1 MPSAIVEEDELDARV
16 REYVDVCAAI
26 FRSIRQQLGPP
37 PRHRVGFWIP
47 EPDSNFASGR
57 VNWSVQEK
65 EVVDWD
71 PYSFPVHRAF
81 KNHPGV
87 NRLVEE
93 IARLADIYVG
103 RVRFVL
109 SSLALRTGARAQRM
123 PRKRLVSQVRAAV
136 TRDVEHDPG
145 PSLTRA
151 LLLGGSVAGRR
162 KLDERTWLRPPRS
175 SDFPV
180 VAFDRFNPGA
190 TFDMIRPHSILEA
203 RYGEGET
210 PMGDEIRQWL
220 TALRLATGLPLLIPE
235 SHHIPAG
242 PTSFGMGSTVTSPHV
257 PTNYPPAE
265 ISSRTIG
272 HARKI
277 QRIIQHNPPPSFI
290 EAAID
295 RLGRSIEEPSSVP
308 QRLLYAVMGFEALL
322 LTGHDRGPRKALADR
337 VGVLLGTRP
346 GTGQAMRD
354 RIRRAY
360 GLRSRY
366 VHGQDLKPE
375 EVQQLGRVYP
385 ELREDLG
392 RAIIASIL
400 SNVPKAELVT
410 HLDVAL
416 VDPSLALHRRLDL
429 RERFRNVGLGGMLST
444 WQRET

>member
-1 MPSAIVEEDELDARV
+1 MVEGDELDARV
-16 REYVDVCAAI
+16 REYVDICAAL

-37 PRHRVGFWIP
+37 PRNRVRFWIP
-47 EPDSNFASGR
+47 DPDSNFASGQ
-57 VNWSVQEK
+57 VNWSVDER

-71 PYSFPVHRAF
+71 PYSFPVHKAF
-81 KNHPGV
+81 EDHPGV
-87 NRLVEE
+87 NRLIEE
-93 IARLADIYVG
+93 IARFADIYVG
-103 RVRFVL
+103 RVQFVL
-109 SSLALRTGARAQRM
+109 SNLALRTGARAQRM
-123 PRKRLVSQVRAAV
+123 PRKRLIGQVRAAV

-151 LLLGGSVAGRR
+151 FLLGGSVAGRR

-257 PTNYPPAE
+257 PRNYPPAE
-265 ISSRTIG
+265 ISSRVIG

-277 QRIIQHNPPPSFI
+277 QRIIHDNPPPSFI

-308 QRLLYAVMGFEALL
+308 LRLLYAVMGFEALL
-322 LTGHDRGPRKALADR
+322 LTEHDRGPRRSLADR

-346 GTGQAMRD
+346 GTGQAYRD

-366 VHGQDLKPE
+366 VHGHDLKPE
-375 EVQQLGRVYP
+375 EVQQLGRVYA
-385 ELREDLG
+385 ELRRDLG
-392 RAIIASIL
+392 RAIIAAL
-400 SNVPKAELVT
+400 VSNVPKSELLRP
-410 HLDVAL
+410 LDDAL
-416 VDPSLALHRRLDL
+416 VDPTLALHRRMDL
-429 RERFRNVGLGGMLST
+429 RERLRNEGLGGILTS
-444 WQRET
+444 WQRQT